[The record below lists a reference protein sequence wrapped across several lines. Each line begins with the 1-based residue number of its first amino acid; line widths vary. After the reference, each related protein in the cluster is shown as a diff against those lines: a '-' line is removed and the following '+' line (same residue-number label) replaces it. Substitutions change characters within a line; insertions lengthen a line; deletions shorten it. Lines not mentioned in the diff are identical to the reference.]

1 MKHLKLFE
9 EFIDFNLDWVS
20 AKMNELSDLVSD
32 FSNIEFK
39 YHIEKVKDNEDLQGL
54 LVIELTATDAN
65 ITLIWT
71 IDLDSPSI
79 TIEEIEGDEHEKI
92 YDSKLESIEQA
103 LDLVEKNIQ
112 DLFDINER
120 VKAQRYKGKKIPGK
134 YLAGPHPGK
143 MKKEIDK
150 YRGKSEYKKEW
161 DADYTTGKGGKGKRV
176 KTKKSSATKAYQK
189 MFGDK

>member
-79 TIEEIEGDEHEKI
+79 TIEEIEGDEHENI

>member
-20 AKMNELSDLVSD
+20 TKMNELSDLVSD
-32 FSNIEFK
+32 FANIEFK

>member
-112 DLFDINER
+112 DLFDFNER

>member
-20 AKMNELSDLVSD
+20 SKMNELSDLVSD

-79 TIEEIEGDEHEKI
+79 TIEEIEGDEHENI

-120 VKAQRYKGKKIPGK
+120 VKSQRYKGKKIPGK

-150 YRGKSEYKKEW
+150 YRGKSEYKKDW
-161 DADYTTGKGGKGKRV
+161 DADYTGGKGGKGKRV
-176 KTKKSSATKAYQK
+176 KTKKSAATKAYQK